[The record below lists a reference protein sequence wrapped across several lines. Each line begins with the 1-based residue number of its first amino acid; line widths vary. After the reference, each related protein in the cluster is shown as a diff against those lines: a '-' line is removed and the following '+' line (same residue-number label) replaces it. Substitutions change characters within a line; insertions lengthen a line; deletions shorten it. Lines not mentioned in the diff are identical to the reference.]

1 MPQSEPGRRVN
12 AHLRSLQ
19 CLADGRIPR
28 ADFHMHT
35 TWTDGENSVS
45 DMYKQ
50 AVGHGIERILF
61 SEHARKTSGDWF
73 PKFAAEVRALP
84 KQPCEALVG
93 VECKVESFD
102 GKLDVSENI
111 RHACDL
117 VMASVHRFPGETVV
131 KPGAESGYS
140 RAEAVETEFRL
151 AMAALRNPGVDILGH
166 PFGMCYR
173 RFGIAPPPD
182 LVRELIRES
191 ARTGVAFEINARYH
205 PNPRE
210 LADWC
215 VADGAVVSLGSNAH
229 KPEEIGRITRILLG
243 QEEPWSP
250 SGLQ

>member
-1 MPQSEPGRRVN
+1 MNR
-12 AHLRSLQ
+12 HLKSLQ
-19 CLADGRIPR
+19 CLADGRIPN

-45 DMYKQ
+45 EMHER
-50 AVGHGIERILF
+50 AVACGIERILF
-61 SEHARKTSGDWF
+61 SEHARKTSEDWF
-73 PKFAAEVRALP
+73 PKFAAEVRGLP
-84 KQPCEALVG
+84 KRACEALVG

-102 GKLDVSENI
+102 GTLDVSENI
-111 RHACDL
+111 RGACDL

-131 KPGAESGYS
+131 KPGPDSGFS
-140 RAEAVETEFRL
+140 RDEAVETEFRL
-151 AMAALRNPGVDILGH
+151 ALAALRNPHVDILGH

-173 RFGIAPPPD
+173 RFGIAPPRD
-182 LVRELIRES
+182 LMRALIRES

-210 LADWC
+210 LVEWC

-243 QEEPWSP
+243 EEEPWSP
-250 SGLQ
+250 CGLQ